1 MPTRQGWSALV
12 VAVASCAIGR
22 AFGLIEMYVLGVG
35 MATAVLLAF
44 LSLRRPLPRLQVRRA
59 LQPSTVSVGQP
70 ARVDFQMRNTGTRRS
85 PYMRL
90 WEPVG
95 AQGGAP
101 MQVASLP
108 AGEAASAAYRV
119 PTSKRGQMTIGPLH
133 ARYHDVLGLC
143 ARSTV
148 LAGSDEILIIP
159 EYVVLPFP
167 SRGASGRLGQHLRM
181 KAYGQTGT
189 EFHSMREYVPGDDLR
204 RISWKASARSTNLMV
219 RETAVEGIRRCTI
232 VFDTEAVTYDD
243 ESFEVAVSAAAS
255 ITTSAAAAGVATRL
269 LTPEVD
275 LRGPDVAFN
284 SLRWLATVQPTAA
297 GVDVALVSSGP
308 ADGLGLV
315 IAISADVDTLAARVR
330 AVANTDETIVPIGV
344 GDTPV
349 SGRFAVQAHSL
360 GDLTGLW
367 TQLVN
372 GAVR

>member
-22 AFGLIEMYVLGVG
+22 AFGLIEMYVLGAG

-44 LSLRRPLPRLQVRRA
+44 FSLRRPLPKLQVRRA

-101 MQVASLP
+101 MQVAALP

-143 ARSTV
+143 ARSTM

-181 KAYGQTGT
+181 KAYGQTGS

-219 RETAVEGIRRCTI
+219 RETALEGIRRCTI
-232 VFDTEAVTYDD
+232 VFDTARDHYDAD
-243 ESFEVAVSAAAS
+243 TFEVAVSAAAS
-255 ITTSAAAAGVATRL
+255 ITTSAAGAGVATRL
-269 LTPEVD
+269 LTPDVD

-297 GVDVALVSSGP
+297 TIDAGLVSSGP
-308 ADGLGLV
+308 ADGLGLL
-315 IAISADVDTLAARVR
+315 IAISADADTLAARLR
-330 AVANTDETIVPIGV
+330 ASVNTDETIVPIGV
-344 GDTPV
+344 GDKPV
-349 SGRFAVQAHSL
+349 SGRFAVHAHSL
-360 GDLTGLW
+360 NGLTGAW

-372 GAVR
+372 GVVR